1 LRKNAPYPILE
12 KDQAVSQTL
21 NNLFLK
27 ALKAAGAGH
36 SQTYGVRN
44 RPVSFATVPK
54 GYTSFQPHSDFTHG
68 TVTYDH
74 ALSSDE
80 VDSYEL
86 ILIPSKNQIQ
96 EFASVLADDLREYK
110 DEYLEMSREDPAAF
124 KAAVGQRL
132 AQASIHASRDQVASL
147 VVAKLS

>member
-1 LRKNAPYPILE
+1 MP
-12 KDQAVSQTL
+12 SL
-21 NNLFLK
+21 NELFLK

-68 TVTYDH
+68 TVTYDR
-74 ALSSDE
+74 ALSNDE

-124 KAAVGQRL
+124 KAAVGQRIN
-132 AQASIHASRDQVASL
+132 QASIHANRDQVASL